1 MKKEDLRKILN
12 LDPTIDI
19 TKVEIKDEKGKI
31 NKLVYV
37 KSNKKK
43 ARCTKCNNFS
53 NKVHDYLKP
62 SKITYLKNSGE
73 DTYLIVQKRRFK
85 CKICNKSFTENLG
98 LSNKNCIISSK
109 TKQLILKECLDR
121 DKTLEAIA
129 KDCNTSVNLVRKTF
143 LEAMK
148 NYPDYVE
155 TLPEIISFDEVSTY
169 TEAGIYSFILN
180 DPIHK
185 TTLDILEKRNKDFL
199 IKYFL
204 KVKNRKSVKV
214 VICDLYKPYYEV
226 VKICFPNAIF
236 VADPFHYTK
245 YVTEGL
251 DKVRIGLEHLY
262 ENNKNSYE
270 YRMLKNRINRKLMLK
285 AFDETKGELKKKKEQ
300 EEKYKQGKTKKK
312 PKDKFNDF
320 WYGKMRI
327 KRNDKYIEIYR
338 IDRLTE
344 VLNINDNLSK
354 AYNLKEEFL
363 RITTHV
369 KYKDAKRELKKW
381 IQQCY
386 ESNIPEMI
394 EAAKTINNWLDSIV
408 NSFKDERYSNGF
420 TEANNNTIDKI
431 VDRAYGY
438 KNFNFFRLRA
448 LAILHKG
455 YSGGSRK
462 NIEKGRKEKESF
474 FAKFR

>member
-1 MKKEDLRKILN
+1 MKKDDLRKLLN
-12 LDPTIDI
+12 LDSTIDI
-19 TKVEIKDEKGKI
+19 TKIEIKNEKGKT

-43 ARCTKCNNFS
+43 VRCNICGNFS

-73 DTYLIVQKRRFK
+73 DTYLIVQKRRFE
-85 CKICNKSFTENLG
+85 CKKCNKSFTEDLG
-98 LSNKNCIISSK
+98 LSNKNCNISNK

-121 DKTLEAIA
+121 DRTLESIA
-129 KDCNTSVNLVRKTF
+129 KDCNTSVNLVRNTF

-148 NYPDYVE
+148 NYPKYVE
-155 TLPEIISFDEVSTY
+155 TLPEVISFDEVSTY
-169 TEAGIYSFILN
+169 TEAGIYSFVLN
-180 DPIHK
+180 DPTHRI
-185 TTLDILEKRNKDFL
+185 TLDILENRNKDFL
-199 IKYFL
+199 IKYFK

-236 VADPFHYTK
+236 VADPFHYTR
-245 YVTEGL
+245 YITEGL
-251 DKVRIGLEHLY
+251 DKVRIRLEHRY
-262 ENNKNSYE
+262 EEDKKSYE
-270 YRMLKNRINRKLMLK
+270 YRILKNRINRKLILK
-285 AFDETKGELKKKKEQ
+285 AFDYTKGELRKNKEHEERYKK
-300 EEKYKQGKTKKK
+300 GKTKTKA
-312 PKDKFNDF
+312 KDKFNDF
-320 WYGKMRI
+320 WYGKI
-327 KRNDKYIEIYR
+327 KIKKNDKYIETYR
-338 IDRLTE
+338 IDRLQE
-344 VLNINDNLSK
+344 VLNIDDDLSK

-369 KYKDAKRELKKW
+369 KYKEAKQQLKKW
-381 IQQCY
+381 IQACE
-386 ESNIPEMI
+386 ESEIPEMI
-394 EAAKTINNWLDSIV
+394 EASKTINNWIDSIV

-438 KNFNFFRLRA
+438 KNFQFFRLRA

-462 NIEKGRKEKESF
+462 NIEKGTFEKVQFFRKK
-474 FAKFR
+474 